1 MPKVATYV
9 RTHHQGSIV
18 VMGVDADDARASAQA
33 FVRRSK
39 VTFPI
44 AFDPNGV
51 VTTNLFKFQTVPET
65 VFVSRRGVV
74 EQVYFGAIPVDQLK
88 SGLAALAKT

>member
-1 MPKVATYV
+1 
-9 RTHHQGSIV
+9 
-18 VMGVDADDARASAQA
+18 
-33 FVRRSK
+33 
-39 VTFPI
+39 
-44 AFDPNGV
+44 
-51 VTTNLFKFQTVPET
+51 VPET